1 MAHTFITMNL
11 DTALSILENEGD
23 PNAIYLIDPVSQAAS
38 DCAEAL
44 AVVESAGGYIAQ
56 NGNIYF
62 D

>member
-1 MAHTFITMNL
+1 MNL

-23 PNAIYLIDPVSQAAS
+23 PDAIYLIDPVSQAAS

>member
-1 MAHTFITMNL
+1 MNL

-23 PNAIYLIDPVSQAAS
+23 PDSIYLIDPVSQAAA
-38 DCAEAL
+38 DCEEAL
-44 AVVESAGGYIAQ
+44 AVVESEGGYIAQ

>member
-1 MAHTFITMNL
+1 MDL
-11 DTALSILENEGD
+11 ETALSILESEQD
-23 PNAIYLIDPVSQAAS
+23 PGTVYLIDPVSQAAA

-44 AVVESAGGYIAQ
+44 AVVESEGGYIAQ